1 MAREKIVK
9 IFLIRIKGKRNE
21 IGRRES
27 YREKKREKEVERRG
41 NRERNE

>member
-1 MAREKIVK
+1 MK
-9 IFLIRIKGKRNE
+9 IFLIRFKGKRNE
-21 IGRRES
+21 IGRRKS